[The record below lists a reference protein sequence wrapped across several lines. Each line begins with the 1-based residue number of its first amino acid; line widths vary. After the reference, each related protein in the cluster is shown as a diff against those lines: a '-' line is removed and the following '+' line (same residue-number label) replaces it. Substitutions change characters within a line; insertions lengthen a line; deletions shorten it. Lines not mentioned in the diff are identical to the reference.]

1 MYLPQATKIKFD
13 DSVLPTGSGDTSLF
27 DTSVAYTGKSQFRAG
42 GIRKFVFN
50 IVHDQA
56 ANLRLHKSNDRFV
69 SNDIEVSS
77 TALAI
82 GTSEGEFL
90 VELYDDW
97 RIVWENSGVDQT
109 VFEVDIA
116 LSDDRAAT

>member
-13 DSVLPTGSGDTSLF
+13 DSTLPTGSGDTTLF

-56 ANLRLHKSNDRFV
+56 ANIRLHKSNDRFV
-69 SNDIEVSS
+69 SNDIQVS
-77 TALAI
+77 TQALAA
-82 GTSEGEFL
+82 GTTDGEFL

-97 RIVWENSGVDQT
+97 RVIWENDGVDQG
-109 VFEVDIA
+109 VWAVDLA
-116 LSDDRAAT
+116 LSDDRAQS